1 MGAVLSWKNWAEQVG
16 TSLTVSSEA
25 TGLGARGMLT
35 PQVQNYWRS
44 GNWKQFTDAI
54 IDLDFGTNRAIK
66 VIAVAA
72 PRDGALPPSGT
83 TITFSASI
91 TSQSGTDALSV
102 LAAPFTLN
110 PWGVW
115 GWRSAVGIT
124 ARYVRLRFASPVPP
138 LSPDTSYLQL
148 GRLWVGDG
156 LVTTD
161 SYAYGHARSFRDPG
175 LASRAG
181 LTGVRYATR
190 GLPFRVERIA
200 FPILTENEASN
211 VITAGSEVGTTGQVF
226 FAREEAYLGEG
237 LFGHF
242 SEVPVVNR
250 ELEDLWT
257 TDFQIEED
265 N

>member
-16 TSLTVSSEA
+16 VSLTVTSEA

-44 GNWKQFTDAI
+44 NTWNNIYNAV
-54 IDLDFGTNRAIK
+54 IDVDLGANRAIK
-66 VIAVAA
+66 VIAFAA
-72 PRDGALPPSGT
+72 PRDGALPPSGST
-83 TITFSASI
+83 VALTASVL
-91 TSQSGTDALSV
+91 SQTGTDALN
-102 LAAPFTLN
+102 LAAATFTLN

-115 GWRSAVGIT
+115 AWRSAAGIT
-124 ARYVRLRFASPVPP
+124 ARYVRLTFVGTSG
-138 LSPDTSYLQL
+138 SSYLQL

-161 SYAYGHARSFRDPG
+161 SYAYGHTRSFRDPG
-175 LASRAG
+175 LSSRAG
-181 LTGVRYATR
+181 LTGVRYSTR
-190 GLPFRVERIA
+190 GLPYRVERIA
-200 FPILTENEASN
+200 FPILTESEASS
-211 VITAGSEVGTTGQVF
+211 ILTAGSEVGTTGQVF

>member
-1 MGAVLSWKNWAEQVG
+1 MGLMGAVLSWKNWAEQSG
-16 TSLTVSSEA
+16 ASLTVSSEA
-25 TGLGARGMLT
+25 TGLGPRGMLT

-44 GNWKQFTDAI
+44 GTWNNVTNVV
-54 IDLDFGTNRAIK
+54 IDLDFGTSRAAKI
-66 VIAVAA
+66 IAFAA
-72 PRDGALPPSGT
+72 PRDGLLPPTGAT
-83 TITFSASI
+83 VAITASVS
-91 TSQSGTDALSV
+91 SQSGTDALN
-102 LAAPFTLN
+102 LTAASFTLN

-115 GWRSAVGIT
+115 GWRSATGIT
-124 ARYVRLRFASPVPP
+124 ARYVRLTFVGTVS
-138 LSPDTSYLQL
+138 STYLQL

-175 LASRAG
+175 LSSRAG

-190 GLPFRVERIA
+190 GLPYRVERIA
-200 FPILTENEASN
+200 FPILTESEASSI
-211 VITAGSEVGTTGQVF
+211 ITASSEVGTTGQVF
-226 FAREEAYLGEG
+226 FAREEDYLGEG
-237 LFGHF
+237 LFGQF
-242 SEVPVVNR
+242 SDVPVVNR

>member
-1 MGAVLSWKNWAEQVG
+1 MGAVLSWKNLVEASGVEI
-16 TSLTVSSEA
+16 TVSSAEA
-25 TGLGARGMLT
+25 SLGPRGMLT
-35 PQVQNYWRS
+35 PQVQDIWRS
-44 GNWKQFTDAI
+44 GTWNISTTVTVE
-54 IDLDFGTNRAIK
+54 IDLKQMTPFRLVAI
-66 VIAVAA
+66 AA
-72 PRDGALPPSGT
+72 PRDGLLPPAGS
-83 TITFSASI
+83 TITLTAS
-91 TSQSGTDALSV
+91 TLGPSLSDALFVANSPAS
-102 LAAPFTLN
+102 LL

-115 GWRSAVGIT
+115 AWSSKTQVV
-124 ARYVRLRFASPVPP
+124 ARYIKLTFNYGGVIF
-138 LSPDTSYLQL
+138 LSSNVQL

-175 LASRAG
+175 LSSRAG

-190 GLPFRVERIA
+190 GLPYRVERIA
-200 FPILTENEASN
+200 FPILTESEASSI
-211 VITAGSEVGTTGQVF
+211 VTASSEVGTSGQVF

-242 SEVPVVNR
+242 SEVPAVNR

>member
-1 MGAVLSWKNWAEQVG
+1 MGAVLSWKNLAEQVG

-44 GNWKQFTDAI
+44 GTWNNVTSAT
-54 IDLDFGTNRAIK
+54 IDLDFGIK
-66 VIAVAA
+66 KSINVIAIAA
-72 PRDGALPPSGT
+72 PRDGLLPPEGSTIALTGSGV
-83 TITFSASI
+83 
-91 TSQSGTDALSV
+91 SQTGTDSLNVPAS
-102 LAAPFTLN
+102 AFTLD

-115 GWRSAVGIT
+115 AWRSSSGFS
-124 ARYVRLRFASPVPP
+124 ARYIRLTFVG
-138 LSPDTSYLQL
+138 TSSSTYIQL
-148 GRLWVGDG
+148 GRLWVGTA
-156 LVTTD
+156 LITTD

-190 GLPFRVERIA
+190 GLPYRVERIA
-200 FPILTENEASN
+200 FPILTENEASR
-211 VITAGSEVGTTGQVF
+211 ILTAGSEVGTTGQVF